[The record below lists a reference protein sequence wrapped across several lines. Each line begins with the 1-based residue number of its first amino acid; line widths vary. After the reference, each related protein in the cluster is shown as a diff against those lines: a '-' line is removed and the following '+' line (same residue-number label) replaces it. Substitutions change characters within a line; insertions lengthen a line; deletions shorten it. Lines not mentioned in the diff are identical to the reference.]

1 MSKDYDL
8 DVCHGRDWLS
18 RETYESI
25 KAEIDTWPD
34 WKKQAYGVL
43 KHNYGATYDVS
54 NHQSGCNN

>member
-8 DVCHGRDWLS
+8 DAYCGRDWFS

-25 KAEIDTWPD
+25 KAEIDAWPD

-43 KHNYGATYDVS
+43 EHNYGVPYDVS
-54 NHQSGCNN
+54 NHESSCDN